1 MVTASSAPGEAPSA
15 PERQLASGSGVREMP
30 AYEYNAEFPQCSHR
44 LQKCL
49 VSAGTRETISFCNGD
64 EVGAGGEETALQGI
78 LL

>member
-1 MVTASSAPGEAPSA
+1 MLRNCPGEQGQAVAMVTASSAPGEAPSA

-49 VSAGTRETISFCNGD
+49 VSAGT
-64 EVGAGGEETALQGI
+64 
-78 LL
+78 